1 MACEEEEAVA
11 ERPVGQGRGEG
22 GGEREEIQGRR
33 RGGRLP
39 AVLLSMGSLRGRWC
53 E

>member
-11 ERPVGQGRGEG
+11 GRPVGQGRGEG
-22 GGEREEIQGRR
+22 GGEREEIQRR

-39 AVLLSMGSLRGRWC
+39 AGSLTVHG
-53 E
+53 EPEGEVV